1 MYNLLFFHLL
11 FCLCFLGATNKAPC
25 AVRILLVLFFLF
37 FLSSSIILFDSMF
50 CITKSN

>member
-1 MYNLLFFHLL
+1 MYNLLFFICC
-11 FCLCFLGATNKAPC
+11 FVCVFLGATNKAPC